1 MKNSDAYINED
12 VVNAVDH
19 IVDDEFLDDSY
30 TIGTVDEQE
39 ERHISEL
46 WRISDNMDKTEL
58 AAICGRTIR
67 KYPMIYL
74 HVLAEYIFELLK
86 GRGKEK

>member
-1 MKNSDAYINED
+1 MKESDAYINKD
-12 VVNAVDH
+12 VVNAVER

-30 TIGTVDEQE
+30 IIGDVDEQE

-58 AAICGRTIR
+58 ATICGRTIR

-74 HVLAEYIFELLK
+74 HVLAEYIKELAKK
-86 GRGKEK
+86 GKKQ